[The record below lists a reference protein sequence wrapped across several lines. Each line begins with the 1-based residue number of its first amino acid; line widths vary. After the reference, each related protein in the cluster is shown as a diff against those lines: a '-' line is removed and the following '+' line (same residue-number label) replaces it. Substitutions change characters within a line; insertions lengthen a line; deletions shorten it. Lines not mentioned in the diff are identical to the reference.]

1 MRLEQDPIHRHKDVL
16 THTIAVVGQA
26 PAELLVRLA
35 ALFHDI
41 AKPAT
46 RAIGPNGVS
55 FHHHEVV
62 GARMT
67 RERMKALKFSNEMV
81 SQISQLVYLHLR
93 FHTYDMGWS
102 DSAVRRFV
110 RDAGELLPELLAL
123 TRADCTTRNQRKADA
138 LNRRIDDLE
147 VRIAQLSE
155 QEELKSIRPELNGQ
169 EIMEHLGVAEGQV
182 VGRALN
188 YLLELRLERG
198 PVSPTQAVTDLD
210 LWWSQQ
216 PENPAAALPS
226 NLTEQVFEETAQTE
240 E

>member
-1 MRLEQDPIHRHKDVL
+1 
-16 THTIAVVGQA
+16 
-26 PAELLVRLA
+26 
-35 ALFHDI
+35 
-41 AKPAT
+41 
-46 RAIGPNGVS
+46 
-55 FHHHEVV
+55 
-62 GARMT
+62 MT

-198 PVSPTQAVTDLD
+198 PVSPSQAVTDLD

>member
-16 THTIAVVGQA
+16 THTIAVVAQA

-81 SQISQLVYLHLR
+81 AQISQLVYLHLR

-147 VRIAQLSE
+147 LRIAQLGE
-155 QEELKSIRPELNGQ
+155 QEELKSIRPDLNGR
-169 EIMEHLGVAEGQV
+169 EVMDHLGLTQGEV
-182 VGRALN
+182 VGKALS

-198 PVSPTQAVTDLD
+198 PVSEEQAVADLD
-210 LWWSQQ
+210 AWWAQQ
-216 PENPAAALPS
+216 PENPAG
-226 NLTEQVFEETAQTE
+226 TATL
-240 E
+240 

>member
-1 MRLEQDPIHRHKDVL
+1 
-16 THTIAVVGQA
+16 
-26 PAELLVRLA
+26 
-35 ALFHDI
+35 
-41 AKPAT
+41 
-46 RAIGPNGVS
+46 
-55 FHHHEVV
+55 
-62 GARMT
+62 
-67 RERMKALKFSNEMV
+67 MKALKFSNEMV

>member
-1 MRLEQDPIHRHKDVL
+1 
-16 THTIAVVGQA
+16 
-26 PAELLVRLA
+26 
-35 ALFHDI
+35 
-41 AKPAT
+41 
-46 RAIGPNGVS
+46 
-55 FHHHEVV
+55 
-62 GARMT
+62 
-67 RERMKALKFSNEMV
+67 
-81 SQISQLVYLHLR
+81 
-93 FHTYDMGWS
+93 
-102 DSAVRRFV
+102 VRRFV